1 MVRVIVITLDRTQTC
16 CEAMCLTTWD
26 GRKKRKPISSALPKI
41 PFLKYTPLKWV
52 WGCGGVTT
60 NVRVCEVGIG
70 VRVFWDWVLSGFGV
84 WRRGVVCWCGV
95 EVLAPLYC
103 QDTDVNSDT
112 YIETRIS
119 FRSQKWQY
127 TLWNNFSIQLRRVF
141 SPANSRDK
149 SASLSKYYGI

>member
-41 PFLKYTPLKWV
+41 PFLKIHTLKMSVGLRGRDYLCVGV
-52 WGCGGVTT
+52 WCGLRG
-60 NVRVCEVGIG
+60 
-70 VRVFWDWVLSGFGV
+70 LSGFGV
-84 WRRGVVCWCGV
+84 WRRGGVCWCGV
-95 EVLAPLYC
+95 WGVWIEVLAPLYYP
-103 QDTDVNSDT
+103 DTDVNSDT

-127 TLWNNFSIQLRRVF
+127 TLWNNFSFQLRRVF